1 MVFKS
6 ESRII
11 VRFMFGGLENFLGI
25 YFRDDYFVNHC
36 KAFCDLPFFCLK
48 KNGDISLSP
57 QGQVQCVQRSL
68 KIIKACDCVHV

>member
-6 ESRII
+6 DYIRII
-11 VRFMFGGLENFLGI
+11 VRFMFGGLEKFFGI

-48 KNGDISLSP
+48 KMVTSVS
-57 QGQVQCVQRSL
+57 RL
-68 KIIKACDCVHV
+68 KAKFNVFRGP